1 MCEVNISL
9 QLAQEEPKAQGTQ
22 WNSSITLVYCN
33 MQLETKIKVVKDSGC
48 FLNNCIRTHKPY
60 ETPKYILIH
69 AKLNLPFKI
78 YLCGIILFLI
88 QIPRHHYLIQEQHNV
103 QTQISP
109 HIDTHVP
116 ILESGITLILIHQK
130 LKKKKGSFSKM
141 LYESKII
148 QFQRNADCKNSS
160 SFFMDGYKHTCQSG
174 LARGRTVLT
183 QRKLSLTSEWFGGTL
198 RESMCIYP
206 SYIVISQT
214 SRNV

>member
-1 MCEVNISL
+1 MGV
-9 QLAQEEPKAQGTQ
+9 
-22 WNSSITLVYCN
+22 
-33 MQLETKIKVVKDSGC
+33 

-130 LKKKKGSFSKM
+130 LKKKKRQLFK
-141 LYESKII
+141 
-148 QFQRNADCKNSS
+148 NA
-160 SFFMDGYKHTCQSG
+160 
-174 LARGRTVLT
+174 L
-183 QRKLSLTSEWFGGTL
+183 
-198 RESMCIYP
+198 
-206 SYIVISQT
+206 
-214 SRNV
+214 